1 MVIYGIEELD
11 VTLVWEELQSDT
23 IVNMDVNTR
32 VQGSISSDTK
42 MFLDGV
48 VRQDI
53 NNTISIEPDVN
64 KTKESCL
71 FDVLLETP
79 GRISGKWLGGRMDAC
94 DVFCASKSV
103 DRRSCIKEETVFQF
117 RVVSASRIYGGL
129 SKHKVQIK
137 GVIRCVVWR
146 IRRFRVGLKL
156 DVVHAIHLC

>member
-1 MVIYGIEELD
+1 MVIYGIEKVD
-11 VTLVWEELQSDT
+11 VTLLWEELQSDT

-32 VQGSISSDTK
+32 VQGSISGDTK
-42 MFLDGV
+42 MFMDGV

-53 NNTISIEPDVN
+53 KNTISIEPDVN

-79 GRISGKWLGGRMDAC
+79 GRISGKWLGGRMDAS
-94 DVFCASKSV
+94 DVFGAPKSV
-103 DRRSCIKEETVFQF
+103 DRRSCIKEEKVFQF
-117 RVVSASRIYGGL
+117 RVLSAYRIYRGL
-129 SKHKVQIK
+129 GKHKVRLK

-146 IRRFRVGLKL
+146 IRRFSVGLKL